1 MAKIMLKSIGLS
13 RILKSFIFIFCPDS
27 HLFKIGISSVDLS
40 ANLNPS
46 HPKSRTPNVDPIG
59 NKSQIMLVIRSLEA
73 FINGMYKN
81 PEISVESVRSI
92 NLFFIID
99 TPYCTL
105 TLGYFNITIKH
116 NSAASLRVALSGF

>member
-73 FINGMYKN
+73 FIKGMYKN
-81 PEISVESVRSI
+81 PEISVERVRSI

-99 TPYCTL
+99 TPLLYADVGLFQYYYKT
-105 TLGYFNITIKH
+105 
-116 NSAASLRVALSGF
+116 